1 MKKIDPNLKKIVLA
15 KIDNFDD
22 DRELSIG
29 SYGTFGKLS
38 LLDEVKNE
46 TVVGKKVVSIQREFM
61 EDLVNGKLYRMINE
75 V

>member
-15 KIDNFDD
+15 KIDNYDD
-22 DRELSIG
+22 DWELSIG
-29 SYGTFGKLS
+29 SHGTFGKLS